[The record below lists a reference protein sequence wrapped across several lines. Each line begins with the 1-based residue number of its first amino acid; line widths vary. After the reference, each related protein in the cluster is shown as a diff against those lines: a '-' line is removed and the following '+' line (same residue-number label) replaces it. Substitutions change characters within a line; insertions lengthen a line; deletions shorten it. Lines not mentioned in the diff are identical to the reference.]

1 MPFFNSSWVTFVKN
15 VGLLLNS
22 TGVLV
27 SCLANRGPLF
37 RSVDSCLR
45 AFLIEKRCEVGRGT
59 LWQSQR
65 KEKQEIVILK
75 ITI

>member
-27 SCLANRGPLF
+27 SCLANRDPLF

-45 AFLIEKRCEVGRGT
+45 AFLIEKRCEAGRGI